1 MPTRWPPGATYQ
13 IMSQW
18 ACKATQCAESHSQLN
33 LPLAKRKPSER
44 GGRVEL
50 PPRSRYCV
58 SVALDSISNKRKTRA
73 SNLTDL
79 VCTWKVLLLRERL
92 VPECLSGHL
101 VSATATTRLRSVSKR
116 TVDRFYVYPSL
127 LLLWISYLTPR
138 QMLTQCCTR
147 APREASQTS
156 CRPCATSSRHPVI
169 NLKRQT
175 IHATMTHPS
184 V

>member
-18 ACKATQCAESHSQLN
+18 ACKATQCAESYSQLN

-50 PPRSRYCV
+50 PPCCRYCV

-92 VPECLSGHL
+92 VCLSAYL
-101 VSATATTRLRSVSKR
+101 V
-116 TVDRFYVYPSL
+116 
-127 LLLWISYLTPR
+127 
-138 QMLTQCCTR
+138 
-147 APREASQTS
+147 
-156 CRPCATSSRHPVI
+156 TSSRLWPPPDHDQSRKGQWIAFTFTP
-169 NLKRQT
+169 
-175 IHATMTHPS
+175 PS
-184 V
+184 YCCGFLTLRLGRC